1 MPRQAVAAFLILLLI
16 MLSGMLSGTAHAD
29 ATVAC
34 TFNGKAVQAIIT
46 NSKDGPRS
54 CNATCVWSYN
64 NVLYRGAGGAVL
76 GAGESKTIYNN
87 TAPMKIDGVAASG
100 ITCNR

>member
-1 MPRQAVAAFLILLLI
+1 
-16 MLSGMLSGTAHAD
+16 
-29 ATVAC
+29 
-34 TFNGKAVQAIIT
+34 
-46 NSKDGPRS
+46 
-54 CNATCVWSYN
+54 
-64 NVLYRGAGGAVL
+64 VLYRGAGGAVL